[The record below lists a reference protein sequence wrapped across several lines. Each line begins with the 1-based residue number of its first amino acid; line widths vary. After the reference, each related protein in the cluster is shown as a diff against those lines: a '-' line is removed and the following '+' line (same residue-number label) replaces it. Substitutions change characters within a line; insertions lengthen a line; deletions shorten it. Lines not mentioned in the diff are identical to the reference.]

1 MSKVLSIISLI
12 FTIICIFI
20 TSVSLLFTYNTYNT
34 NKTKIE
40 RKPMVVK
47 PPENL
52 LPQVRLWDDEKAN
65 LRIKRIA
72 IRVTIISFFVYLPVR
87 SYCIECWIFL
97 NI

>member
-1 MSKVLSIISLI
+1 MTEIK
-12 FTIICIFI
+12 
-20 TSVSLLFTYNTYNT
+20 NTQNLDAHYT

-65 LRIKRIA
+65 LRIKA
-72 IRVTIISFFVYLPVR
+72 
-87 SYCIECWIFL
+87 L
-97 NI
+97 NQDIYEKSKPKKKGFWQ